1 MANLSLFARPTG
13 IASAIA
19 RFEEWM
25 ADPESP
31 VRAVRRQASKPGVFV
46 DFPETLAPALRQAL
60 NSRGILQL
68 YSHQAQ
74 AFGHAASGATWI

>member
-13 IASAIA
+13 IAGAVA

-31 VRAVRRQASKPGVFV
+31 VRAVRRQAAKPGVFS
-46 DFPETLAPALRQAL
+46 DFPDGKRTKRRRKKNLK
-60 NSRGILQL
+60 N
-68 YSHQAQ
+68 
-74 AFGHAASGATWI
+74 